1 MNISKLFGGNRVE
14 AHPISS
20 NRHKKLRYIR
30 KDLEMRLGKETA
42 DQIMKA
48 SDVKYLDLQHR
59 YSDLPAE
66 VKQHTD
72 KIFINAAVYLC
83 ICDCLPKEEAYQIME
98 DATLKY
104 ALSIGKL
111 LDKATRLPGMPK
123 LFMKVFQKML
133 VSSFNESAGF
143 ALTYHEKTSTAV
155 SVDITACPYLKY
167 FTAVGCPELCK
178 GACISDDACYGHMK
192 RVAFKRTQTLGRGGE
207 CCDFRLQVK

>member
-14 AHPISS
+14 AHPVSS

-30 KDLEMRLGKETA
+30 QDLERRLGKETA

-48 SDVKYLDLQHR
+48 SDVKYLELQHEYR
-59 YSDLPAE
+59 HLPAE

-72 KIFINAAVYLC
+72 LIFINAAVYLC
-83 ICDCLPKEEAYQIME
+83 ICDHLPKEDAYQIME

-104 ALSIGKL
+104 ALPIGQL
-111 LDKATRLPGMPK
+111 LDKATRLPGMAK

-143 ALTYHEKTSTAV
+143 ASTYHEKTSMAL

-167 FTAVGCPELCK
+167 FTAAGCPELCK
-178 GACISDDACYGHMK
+178 ISCTSDDACYGHMK
-192 RVAFKRTQTLGRGGE
+192 RVEFKRTQTLGRGGE

>member
-20 NRHKKLRYIR
+20 NRHKKLRYVR
-30 KDLEMRLGKETA
+30 QDLERRLGKETA
-42 DQIMKA
+42 DRIMKA
-48 SDVKYLDLQHR
+48 SDVKYLDLQR
-59 YSDLPAE
+59 EYSHLPAE

-72 KIFINAAVYLC
+72 LIFINAAVYLC
-83 ICDCLPKEEAYQIME
+83 ICDHLPKEDAYQIME

-104 ALSIGKL
+104 ALAIGKL
-111 LDKATRLPGMPK
+111 LDRATRLPGMAK
-123 LFMKVFQKML
+123 LFIKVFQKML

-143 ALTYHEKTSTAV
+143 ALTYHEKTSTSV

-167 FTAVGCPELCK
+167 FTAAGCPELCK

-192 RVAFKRTQTLGRGGE
+192 RVEFKRTQTLGRGGE

>member
-30 KDLEMRLGKETA
+30 QDLERRLGKETA

-48 SDVKYLDLQHR
+48 SDVKYLDLQHEYR
-59 YSDLPAE
+59 HLPAK

-72 KIFINAAVYLC
+72 LIFINAAVYLC
-83 ICDCLPKEEAYQIME
+83 ICDHLPKEDAYQIME

-104 ALSIGKL
+104 ALPIGKL
-111 LDKATRLPGMPK
+111 LDKATRLPGMAK

-143 ALTYHEKTSTAV
+143 ASTYHEKTSMAL

-167 FTAVGCPELCK
+167 FTAAGCPELCK
-178 GACISDDACYGHMK
+178 ISCISDDVCYGHMK
-192 RVAFKRTQTLGRGGE
+192 RVEFKRTQTLGRGGE
-207 CCDFRLQVK
+207 CCDFRLHVK